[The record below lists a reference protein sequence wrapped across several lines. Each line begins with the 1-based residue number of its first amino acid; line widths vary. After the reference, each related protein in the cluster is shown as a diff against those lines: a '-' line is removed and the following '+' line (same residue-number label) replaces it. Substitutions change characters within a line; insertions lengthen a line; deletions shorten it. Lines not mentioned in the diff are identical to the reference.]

1 MTDKE
6 KIKLAS
12 QIAIN
17 FGIDFMDAKCRVEQ
31 AFMNFG
37 KELNMSTETSDKN
50 VAKVEEDVKR
60 CNELTKVEHAN
71 WIGISNQLAISH
83 ILAEREQDKAKI
95 KELEKENRI
104 FALEG
109 SKIELS
115 LYIKENYIPK
125 QKIKDKIEKLKNKL
139 KFIACFKDCNKCFD
153 KKGKVLYRGSDFI
166 PCYAYHQIKILQKLL
181 ED

>member
-1 MTDKE
+1 
-6 KIKLAS
+6 
-12 QIAIN
+12 
-17 FGIDFMDAKCRVEQ
+17 
-31 AFMNFG
+31 
-37 KELNMSTETSDKN
+37 MSTETSDKN
-50 VAKVEEDVKR
+50 VAKAKILIEEFNTYND
-60 CNELTKVEHAN
+60 LD
-71 WIGISNQLAISH
+71 GIQDLKQYIIAIQNLLS
-83 ILAEREQDKAKI
+83 EREKDKKKI
-95 KELEKENRI
+95 QELEEENRI

-109 SKIELS
+109 SKIKLS

-166 PCYAYHQIKILQKLL
+166 PCYAYHQIKILQELL